1 MTEDLKSYLNKLISS
16 VEGLL
21 AIVITDRD
29 GVPVAKVATEQA
41 PELALRPNFLGTFGM
56 ATDQASKL
64 NLSQNKTITAMYKNY
79 QVVQMNKSPLLV
91 TLIATRSANTGLL
104 LEMDNYLLDV
114 LKELQQVI
122 IAS

>member
-1 MTEDLKSYLNKLISS
+1 MTEVKYEIVSS
-16 VEGLL
+16 FNVEGLL

-29 GVPVAKVATEQA
+29 GVPVVKAATEQA

-64 NLSQNKTITAMYKNY
+64 NLSQNKTITSMYKNY

-114 LKELQQVI
+114 LKDLQQVI
-122 IAS
+122 TAS